1 MKKLLIALLAV
12 LCLTGCSSAP
22 KAEST
27 MYIVAGWYYI
37 DGEVITEDGNIWGY
51 SQDIISEAPSY
62 DDEPVLA
69 VFDDAGTPDNI
80 YDDEIVGLVT
90 LLVPMNNSWVLWSV
104 MLLSEGK

>member
-1 MKKLLIALLAV
+1 MKLKPKYNIARV
-12 LCLTGCSSAP
+12 HELTFVG
-22 KAEST
+22 T
-27 MYIVAGWYYI
+27 MECYK

-62 DDEPVLA
+62 DDESVLA

-80 YDDEIVGLVT
+80 YDDESVGLVT

-104 MLLSEGK
+104 MLLSKGK

>member
-37 DGEVITEDGNIWGY
+37 DGEVITEG
-51 SQDIISEAPSY
+51 
-62 DDEPVLA
+62 
-69 VFDDAGTPDNI
+69 
-80 YDDEIVGLVT
+80 
-90 LLVPMNNSWVLWSV
+90 
-104 MLLSEGK
+104 